1 MKGVLKR
8 FYISIDS
15 TNTYNFSIF
24 CKSTYCL
31 CRWKESYRTC
41 YCKYGK
47 IHSRPWLYF
56 SAYIG
61 GDTGATVITR
71 MIDENLGKGSY
82 EYTVSIGNQLGESF
96 YLTSVKDKDHR
107 EAKIPEYILKECDEQ
122 YGRDREDWLGE
133 FDYTFISGWMY
144 AVNNWF
150 QNYWAG

>member
-1 MKGVLKR
+1 
-8 FYISIDS
+8 
-15 TNTYNFSIF
+15 
-24 CKSTYCL
+24 
-31 CRWKESYRTC
+31 
-41 YCKYGK
+41 
-47 IHSRPWLYF
+47 
-56 SAYIG
+56 
-61 GDTGATVITR
+61 

-122 YGRDREDWLGE
+122 YGRNREDWLGE

-150 QNYWAG
+150 QNY